1 MPKPNV
7 DVGRNR
13 RIRTIETEE
22 RIVEMIEQNPTI
34 STRAIGR
41 ELDINH
47 ITVYKV
53 LKSELL
59 YPFHRT
65 RVQALNMRDHRA
77 RENFCH
83 WLLITMKPMKIFGKY
98 NMDRRITIYP
108 LRCI

>member
-59 YPFHRT
+59 IVYGQLWGVKTNPLHAAT
-65 RVQALNMRDHRA
+65 GA
-77 RENFCH
+77 RG
-83 WLLITMKPMKIFGKY
+83 MA
-98 NMDRRITIYP
+98 
-108 LRCI
+108 